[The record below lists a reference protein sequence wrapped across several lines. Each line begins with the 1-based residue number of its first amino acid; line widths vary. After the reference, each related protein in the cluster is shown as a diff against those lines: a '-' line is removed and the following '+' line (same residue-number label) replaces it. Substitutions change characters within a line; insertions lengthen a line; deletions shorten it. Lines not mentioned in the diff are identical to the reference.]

1 MMCELLPRGAGGG
14 GCLLE
19 SCARLSEVAQHV
31 PLLAPVMLY
40 DRVDVRES
48 VAVVR
53 VPAAARACTRSK
65 RMHAGDGQDL
75 VM

>member
-1 MMCELLPRGAGGG
+1 MLCEVPPRGACAG

-19 SCARLSEVAQHV
+19 SCTRLSEVAQHV
-31 PLLAPVMLY
+31 PLLTLVMLY

-48 VAVVR
+48 VAVVH

-65 RMHAGDGQDL
+65 RMHAGEGQDL